1 LLTDGGN
8 NTGTPDPLTAA
19 AIARALGIRVY
30 AVGVSSTNV
39 SRSEIPATMG
49 EAPSSLTTFE
59 ERLLQRIAT
68 TSGGRYYRATDNA
81 TLQRVMGEIDRA
93 ERTELTL
100 REVLSYRELFWIPLG
115 VALLLLG
122 TAAALRLTVF
132 RGVP

>member
-1 LLTDGGN
+1 
-8 NTGTPDPLTAA
+8 
-19 AIARALGIRVY
+19 
-30 AVGVSSTNV
+30 
-39 SRSEIPATMG
+39 M
-49 EAPSSLTTFE
+49 
-59 ERLLQRIAT
+59 
-68 TSGGRYYRATDNA
+68 SGGRYYRATDNA

-122 TAAALRLTVF
+122 AAATLRLTVL